1 MRPFILVGALS
12 IALVAS
18 RGAAQGASPPE
29 GKTSDPHPAAE
40 ERGKDIKGYG
50 YGEQPGKSDTAA
62 KQEAGADRERSA
74 APQDDRPSSGE
85 ARAAGSATATGE
97 EDRSVVGRVVKA
109 GAKSLSIRDEEKRV
123 SRLRV
128 DAKTRFLRDGKQVP
142 VKSLKAGEEVRA
154 AYDTRGGQR
163 VATTITVVE
172 KGASEPPSHTD
183 QARQSERRQ
192 EGEPDHEHPKATPP
206 GR

>member
-1 MRPFILVGALS
+1 MRPLILVGALS

-18 RGAAQGASPPE
+18 RGAAQGASTPAE
-29 GKTSDPHPAAE
+29 GKTSDPHPAE
-40 ERGKDIKGYG
+40 QEGGKDIKGYG

-74 APQDDRPSSGE
+74 APQDDRLSSGRE
-85 ARAAGSATATGE
+85 GGPAGSATGE

-109 GAKSLSIRDEEKRV
+109 GAKSLSIRDEDRRV

-128 DAKTRFLRDGKQVP
+128 DAKTRLLRDGKQVP
-142 VKSLKAGEEVRA
+142 VRSLRAGEEVRA

-163 VATTITVVE
+163 VATTITLVE

-183 QARQSERRQ
+183 QAHESDQRQ
-192 EGEPDHEHPKATPP
+192 EGRSHDEPKQGAPP